1 MLKDYLQHSRLCD
14 KEMDHFSLCRGK
26 FAIVKR
32 CVHKKTRKVY
42 AAKLVRKHRSNTHG
56 RSGREQLLMEISVLS
71 RSTHPKMVR
80 LYDVFETRHEMQIIL
95 EL

>member
-1 MLKDYLQHSRLCD
+1 MPNNPFNERRTDSSFCYS
-14 KEMDHFSLCRGK
+14 FCRGK

-32 CVHKKTRKVY
+32 CVHKKTKKVY
-42 AAKLVRKHRSNTHG
+42 AAKLVKKSRTNTHG

-80 LYDVFETRHEMQIIL
+80 LYDVFETRLELQMIL